1 MGGDCS
7 KIREVLA
14 TAVKDQCMSDVPFG
28 LLLSGGLD
36 SAVVATLLAPILK
49 EMGKEFHTFSV
60 GMPGSPDITA
70 AKMVSEYFG
79 TTHHEHAFQKEL
91 RRIFHHL
98 HNVNCQRADRMTMAH
113 GLEARV
119 PFLDPNVIDTVMQVD
134 PELKRI
140 EGESKPEKH
149 ALRVLFDGE
158 IPDPVLWRTKA
169 MQCEGVGLNWVED
182 LQSFCEARVTDEEF
196 ARAGLEYAINP
207 PQSKE
212 ELYYRKIFES
222 HFREMDKFVH
232 VWS

>member
-1 MGGDCS
+1 MFTCRNMIVHTIF
-7 KIREVLA
+7 KILFEFRR
-14 TAVKDQCMSDVPFG
+14 PF
-28 LLLSGGLD
+28 
-36 SAVVATLLAPILK
+36 TK
-49 EMGKEFHTFSV
+49 
-60 GMPGSPDITA
+60 
-70 AKMVSEYFG
+70 
-79 TTHHEHAFQKEL
+79 
-91 RRIFHHL
+91 
-98 HNVNCQRADRMTMAH
+98 
-113 GLEARV
+113 
-119 PFLDPNVIDTVMQVD
+119 VD

-212 ELYYRKIFES
+212 ELY
-222 HFREMDKFVH
+222 
-232 VWS
+232 